1 MGKTFTVDPQ
11 VLSDTSKKLAD
22 VSTNYRDISTQ
33 LMEKA
38 QTMGSAWDAE
48 DNLAFVNQITGFCD
62 DLKNMA
68 QKLQTASE
76 TLAMQSNNYK
86 THCDDNSSQVKK
98 LAN

>member
-1 MGKTFTVDPQ
+1 MGKTFTVDPV
-11 VLSDTSKKLAD
+11 VLTENSKKLAD
-22 VSTNYRDISTQ
+22 ISNTYRDISAQ

-76 TLAMQSNNYK
+76 TLAQQSTNYS
-86 THCDDNSSQVKK
+86 THRDDNSSQVKK